1 MTIVLVE
8 QQPHINR
15 TMCMVHDIVLSVF
28 CDSECHE
35 IHPSKKNTYKPEVEG
50 LEKGKSTKRN
60 TKAIARGYMSEAD
73 WNAIGTKKD
82 DIADSIVQFLYW
94 DKERKKIWK
103 YE

>member
-1 MTIVLVE
+1 
-8 QQPHINR
+8 
-15 TMCMVHDIVLSVF
+15 
-28 CDSECHE
+28 
-35 IHPSKKNTYKPEVEG
+35 
-50 LEKGKSTKRN
+50 
-60 TKAIARGYMSEAD
+60 MSEAD